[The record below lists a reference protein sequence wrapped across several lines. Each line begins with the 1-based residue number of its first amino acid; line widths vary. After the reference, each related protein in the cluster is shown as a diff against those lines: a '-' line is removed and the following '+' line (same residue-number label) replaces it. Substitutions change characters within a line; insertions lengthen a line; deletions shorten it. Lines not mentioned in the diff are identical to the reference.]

1 MPGVRREVRRER
13 PGEGGH
19 SSGASSNNLSIT
31 WLAVTVYVQRWLEIG
46 LHSLERVGKG
56 KAG

>member
-1 MPGVRREVRRER
+1 VRREVRRER

-19 SSGASSNNLSIT
+19 SSGASSSNLSIT

-46 LHSLERVGKG
+46 LHALERVGKG